1 MKRLSEILVAMIF
14 TCMVIQAQ
22 EYTIKFATVAPQGTT
37 WYNLMK
43 EYDDAVRK
51 ESGGRLG
58 FRIYAGGTAGDEKD
72 VLRKI
77 RVGQM
82 HAGGFTGNGLGDV
95 APLVRVLDAP
105 FLFKSDAE
113 SDAVV
118 SKFEPEFQK
127 AFEDGGYVLLGWA
140 DVGFVYVFTKN
151 SINNIHDLKGVK
163 MWMWEGDPIPDAAF
177 KVLGVSPI
185 PLSLTD
191 VLTSLQ
197 TGLIDGVYGSPL
209 VAISMQWFARVKYM
223 LEIPLADSHGAI
235 LISKKEFDK
244 LPKDLQD
251 ILVKDGRIYMRKL
264 TEASRIDNKKSLD
277 ELKKNGITFIPIT
290 SEKERAEY
298 EQLGK
303 QARQMLVGKLFDQ
316 SFLDRVEQTVRDV
329 RKNSKGAK

>member
-1 MKRLSEILVAMIF
+1 MKRLWTLAWL
-14 TCMVIQAQ
+14 MVLAWMTAGAQ
-22 EYTIKFATVAPQGTT
+22 QYTIKFATVAPQGST
-37 WYNLMK
+37 WYNVMK

-58 FRIYAGGTAGDEKD
+58 FRIYAGQTAGDEKD
-72 VLRKI
+72 VIRKI

-82 HAGGFTGNGLGDV
+82 HAGGFTGNGLGDI
-95 APLVRVLDAP
+95 APISRILDAP
-105 FLFKSDAE
+105 FLFKNYAE

-118 SKFEPEFQK
+118 AKFDPEFQK
-127 AFEDGGYVLLGWA
+127 AFQDGGYVLLGWA
-140 DVGFVYVFTKN
+140 EVGFVYVFTKTPIKN
-151 SINNIHDLKGVK
+151 VHDLKGVK
-163 MWMWEGDPIPDAAF
+163 MWMWEGDPIPEAAF

-185 PLSLTD
+185 PLSLVD

-197 TGLIDGVYGSPL
+197 TGLIDGVYTSPL
-209 VAISMQWFARVKYM
+209 AAIALQWFTRVKYM
-223 LEIPLADSHGAI
+223 LEIPLADSHGAV

-251 ILVKDGRIYMRKL
+251 ILVRNGRIYMKKL
-264 TEASRIDNKKSLD
+264 TDASRADNKKSLD
-277 ELKKNGITFIPIT
+277 ELRKNGITFVPVT

-316 SFLDRVEQTVRDV
+316 SFLDRVEQTVMEV
-329 RKNSKGAK
+329 RKNAKGGK